1 MLIGVPNALQQCIAR
16 PDNSNSGA
24 LSGSN
29 KCVRFWPS
37 LRKKRDPCLTQN
49 PINPLEFQI
58 RPIVAADA
66 SAWLALRIDLWP
78 GGASDHLSE
87 IAAFFQ
93 GALQEPQA
101 VLLVENSAAV
111 IVAFAELAVRTDLI
125 GQSGE
130 AVGYVEGLY
139 VRPEFRQQGIA
150 RKLLHASRQWARDR
164 KCTAFASDRAGRLVI
179 DKTYKE

>member
-1 MLIGVPNALQQCIAR
+1 MCSLLAVLKKEEGCLPDTKPNK
-16 PDNSNSGA
+16 S
-24 LSGSN
+24 
-29 KCVRFWPS
+29 
-37 LRKKRDPCLTQN
+37 T
-49 PINPLEFQI
+49 EFQI

>member
-1 MLIGVPNALQQCIAR
+1 LAVLKKEEGCLPDTKPNK
-16 PDNSNSGA
+16 S
-24 LSGSN
+24 
-29 KCVRFWPS
+29 
-37 LRKKRDPCLTQN
+37 T
-49 PINPLEFQI
+49 EFQI